1 VQEFP
6 LLSADERI
14 ILIRIKV
21 ERAKKHLR
29 DLAADISTVE
39 RRTVVI
45 RKGYDNKGN
54 RPPDN
59 FSITMGVP
67 SSDRF
72 LDTIVCSPNV
82 AAGVGD
88 IAHNLRTALDHL
100 MCHML
105 VVAGS
110 AITNRDAFPISESVT
125 RYESRRDGLV
135 NRVRPKAIEALD
147 LLKPYKGGNLDLWRI
162 HELDRIDKHRAIAPF
177 ARDFIFFADWFDGD
191 FLFKQD
197 SPALAGLY
205 DSQVEQDMQFE
216 IEKSLSNPETSG
228 RDAILP
234 SLHQM
239 IDVTE
244 SLVLSFKPFL
254 E

>member
-1 VQEFP
+1 MF
-6 LLSADERI
+6 SADERI
-14 ILIRIKV
+14 ILIRIKI

-29 DLAADISTVE
+29 DFAADISAVE

-45 RKGYDNKGN
+45 RKRDNERRESAASGIN
-54 RPPDN
+54 VS
-59 FSITMGVP
+59 FSQGFP
-67 SSDRF
+67 NHDSF
-72 LDTIVCSPNV
+72 LDTVVCSPDV
-82 AAGVGD
+82 PAGVGD

-110 AITNRDAFPISESVT
+110 AVTNRDGFPISESLA
-125 RYESRRDGLV
+125 RYESRRNGLV
-135 NRVRPKAIEALD
+135 NRIRPKAIEALD

-162 HELDRIDKHRAIAPF
+162 HELDRIDKHRALAPF
-177 ARDFIFFADWFDGD
+177 ASDFIFFADWFDGD

-197 SPALAGLY
+197 APALAGLY
-205 DSQVEQDMQFE
+205 DSQVEQDLQFE
-216 IEKSLSNPETSG
+216 LEKSLCSPRPLG

-239 IDVTE
+239 IGVTE
-244 SLVLSFKPFL
+244 SLVISFKPFL
-254 E
+254 A